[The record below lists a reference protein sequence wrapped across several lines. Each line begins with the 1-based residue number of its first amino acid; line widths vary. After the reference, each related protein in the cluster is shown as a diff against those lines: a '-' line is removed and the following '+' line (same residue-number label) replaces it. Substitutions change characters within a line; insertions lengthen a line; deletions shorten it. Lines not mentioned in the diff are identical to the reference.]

1 MKPDGT
7 RDLARRVKDLVLEND
22 VDYVGIAPVERFKNA
37 PEGHR
42 PQDLLP
48 GAKSVV
54 SIGTRVSKGPQ
65 LGQQMALRD
74 RRFRHAAFSY
84 RWLGY
89 GLINM
94 YFNDRAA
101 FLVSRML
108 EESGHPSVPIVGSGV
123 EEMSQMMAAFSNR
136 HAAVAAGLGE
146 IGWNGLCLTPENGP
160 RQRFSSVITTASLE
174 PDPMYGGPKLCV
186 PEICK
191 KLSNGRPV
199 CVSACPLHLFSNR
212 ETTEAII
219 GDRHFT
225 YAAMDHAKCGGTIGL
240 GIHPLVLGADSP
252 KIPRVV
258 DMDVIADLV
267 AKAPPWLKLVT
278 VAFGRGHWCGLCL
291 LRCPVGMPQD
301 VEEVL
306 TAWSSGREEEG
317 RVT

>member
-1 MKPDGT
+1 MDAGRAKIRAT
-7 RDLARRVKDLVLEND
+7 KVKDLALKND
-22 VDYVGIAPVERFKNA
+22 VDFVGIAPVERFKNA

-42 PQDLLP
+42 PQDLLT
-48 GAKSVV
+48 GARSVI

-74 RRFRHAAFSY
+74 RRFRHVAFSY

-101 FLVSRML
+101 FLVTRLL
-108 EESGHPSVPIVGSGV
+108 EEEGYLSLPIVGSGV
-123 EEMSQMMAAFSNR
+123 EEMRTMMAAFSNR

-146 IGWNGLCLTPENGP
+146 IGWNGLCLTPESGP
-160 RQRFSSVITTASLE
+160 RQRFSSVITTAPLE
-174 PDPMYGGPKLCV
+174 PDPMYSGPKLCD
-186 PEICK
+186 PEHCK
-191 KLSNGRPV
+191 ALGGGRPV
-199 CVSACPLHLFSNR
+199 CKKICPLNLFSDR
-212 ETTEAII
+212 ETVEAVI
-219 GDRHFT
+219 GEKHFE
-225 YAAMDHAKCGGTIGL
+225 YAAMDHVKCGGTIGL
-240 GIHPLVLGADSP
+240 GIHPLVLGPDSP
-252 KIPRVV
+252 KIPRTV

-301 VEEVL
+301 VEEIL
-306 TAWSSGREEEG
+306 KRWHPRREEECT
-317 RVT
+317 RT